1 MQLGVEDRARAC
13 QPAVTLP
20 AAIASRASAYD
31 QREGAFIGVR
41 DSGYP
46 NDGGDELAHRVP
58 PAPELGI
65 LRPCLLTWTRIRQT
79 RSLDSTRVTGA
90 QIGNR
95 NAYTGKGFDYL
106 GFWSIS
112 TGISLPAAIARP

>member
-1 MQLGVEDRARAC
+1 VLINLDKNSANPLAR
-13 QPAVTLP
+13 
-20 AAIASRASAYD
+20 
-31 QREGAFIGVR
+31 
-41 DSGYP
+41 
-46 NDGGDELAHRVP
+46 
-58 PAPELGI
+58 
-65 LRPCLLTWTRIRQT
+65 
-79 RSLDSTRVTGA
+79 LDAVTGA